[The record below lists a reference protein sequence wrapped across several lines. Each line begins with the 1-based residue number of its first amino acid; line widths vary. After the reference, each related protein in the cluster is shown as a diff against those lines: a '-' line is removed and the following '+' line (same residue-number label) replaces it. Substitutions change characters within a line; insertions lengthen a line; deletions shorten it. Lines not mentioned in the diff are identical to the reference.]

1 MRPAEIRIPIRLVKV
16 SAIAGITISLPKDQF
31 ALKASP
37 RKILGKEYAK
47 IVAIAINGPTKS
59 ETRTKATTDAAQLYR
74 LPQRIPI
81 SAIPEGATKVASK
94 LRKGTVDP
102 TIVNITTMVDTKAV
116 STIALVFV
124 LFINHHSYIR
134 RYINW
139 YLLIITV

>member
-1 MRPAEIRIPIRLVKV
+1 M
-16 SAIAGITISLPKDQF
+16 SLPKDQF

-59 ETRTKATTDAAQLYR
+59 ETRTNATTDAAQLYR
-74 LPQRIPI
+74 LPQRIPM
-81 SAIPEGATKVASK
+81 SAIPEGATNVASK

-102 TIVNITTMVDTKAV
+102 TIVNITTMVDTNAV

-124 LFINHHSYIR
+124 CFINLHSTYKKID
-134 RYINW
+134 
-139 YLLIITV
+139 

>member
-1 MRPAEIRIPIRLVKV
+1 VRPAEIKIPIRLVKV

-59 ETRTKATTDAAQLYR
+59 ETRAKATTDAAQLYR
-74 LPQRIPI
+74 LTPPTPNK
-81 SAIPEGATKVASK
+81 ANPTKVASK

-102 TIVNITTMVDTKAV
+102 TIVNITTMVDTNAV